1 MDIIKMLNNAVSEGK
16 PVVLCTIVNT
26 KGSVPRHAGSKML
39 VYADGRFDGTVGGG
53 EVENRVLSEALN
65 SFKDG
70 KTRFLTYDMIDPERG
85 DAGICGG
92 VVTVFVEPFLS
103 LPTLVVVGAGHVGKP
118 IVHLAK
124 WIGFNVVVSDDREAL
139 CTPEET
145 PGADRYLPVP
155 MSQIPDEMTL
165 DSRTYLVLVTRGAEV
180 DIEGLP
186 ALLATDVPYIG
197 LIGSKRRWDH
207 TQEKLMERGISKE
220 ALERIKSP
228 IGIFIHA
235 ETPREIA
242 VSIIA
247 EVIDHYNQTKKH
259 FQRA

>member
-1 MDIIKMLNNAVSEGK
+1 MRIEELLMEALNRGE
-16 PVVLCTIVNT
+16 PIVLCTIVNT
-26 KGSVPRHAGSKML
+26 KGSVPRHAGAKML
-39 VYADGRFDGTVGGG
+39 VYSNGRFEGTVGGG
-53 EVENRVLSEALN
+53 EVENRVLAEALN

-92 VVTVFVEPFLS
+92 VVTVFVEPFLE
-103 LPTLVVVGAGHVGKP
+103 LPTIVVVGAGHVGRP

-124 WIGFNVVVSDDREAL
+124 WLGFRVVVSDDRAEL

-145 PGADRYLPVP
+145 PGGDVYLPVP
-155 MSQIPDEMTL
+155 MSQLPQEMAL
-165 DSRTYLVLVTRGAEV
+165 DVRTYMVLVTRGAEV

-186 ALLATDVPYIG
+186 ALLETDVPYIG
-197 LIGSKRRWDH
+197 LIGSKRRWAH
-207 TQEKLMERGISKE
+207 TQEKLLENGISQE
-220 ALERIKSP
+220 ALARIKSP

-235 ETPREIA
+235 ETPNEIA
-242 VSIIA
+242 VNILA
-247 EVIDHYNQTKKH
+247 EIIDHYNQMKKH